1 MNTLETILTGFKRK
15 HAEEAAEAI
24 ERASA
29 RRALMESLR
38 AHEGWAVLMTTLTEA
53 SQGVYQKWLRGGVV
67 TPEEQA
73 FARLVQQLTAGPEWI
88 IKEAQEI
95 ARSVQGG

>member
-1 MNTLETILTGFKRK
+1 
-15 HAEEAAEAI
+15 
-24 ERASA
+24 
-29 RRALMESLR
+29 MEGLR